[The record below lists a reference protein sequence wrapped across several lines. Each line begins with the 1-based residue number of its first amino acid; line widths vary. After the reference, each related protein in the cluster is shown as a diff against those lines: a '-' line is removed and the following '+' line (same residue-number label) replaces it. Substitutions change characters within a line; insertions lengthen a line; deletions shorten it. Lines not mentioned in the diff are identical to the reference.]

1 MEDERRALAAFV
13 SKFDSL
19 GLGLTLPP
27 SKLMPPKPTPGGAA
41 AAFAERRQ
49 AKQSL
54 ASSYIANVL
63 ANRKSELNIEADS
76 PMRLGAEL
84 KAQPSLLEQVMP
96 EEEWGVT
103 DMSFDEIEVEN
114 QLLPSSSSSS
124 PPLAPVKF
132 FGVQKGAVRGVL
144 GDKENLVPSV

>member
-1 MEDERRALAAFV
+1 
-13 SKFDSL
+13 
-19 GLGLTLPP
+19 
-27 SKLMPPKPTPGGAA
+27 MPPKPTPGGAA
-41 AAFAERRQ
+41 AAFAERQQ

-54 ASSYIANVL
+54 ASSYLANVL
-63 ANRKSELNIEADS
+63 ANRKSELNIDADS

-114 QLLPSSSSSS
+114 QLLPSSS